1 VEMMVA
7 AVPVVAGTQPAKPV
21 ASSPKNESE
30 PESQGSLPKLPKA
43 QLRPDEVK
51 KTVDEL
57 NEAMQTVGTALSFS
71 VDKETGRTVVKVLDS
86 KTGEVIRQIPAEEMV
101 RIQQRIAK
109 LMGVLFDDEA

>member
-1 VEMMVA
+1 MVA
-7 AVPVVAGTQPAKPV
+7 AVPVVAGTPPAKPV
-21 ASSPKNESE
+21 ASSPKKEQE
-30 PESQGSLPKLPKA
+30 TEHQGLQLKLPKG

-51 KTVDEL
+51 RTVDEL

-71 VDKETGRTVVKVLDS
+71 VDKETGRTIVKVLDS

-101 RIQQRIAK
+101 RVSQRIAK